1 MSAYA
6 HGTTLRKHGLRIAP
20 PENFAEQVN
29 AVSLAD
35 VPNLKLDRHAPR
47 KDQARAA
54 RDLFKRLGIRGVS
67 FTCPVYSMAFH
78 VNVRLP
84 EDDWAGPHDLDMEPH
99 DCRPEVKGERCGAC
113 GRKNATR
120 AKVQAIL
127 DAAFP
132 NHLDRSDYQTDYF
145 DSRWMMD

>member
-1 MSAYA
+1 MTAYA

-47 KDQARAA
+47 KEQAQAA

-78 VNVRLP
+78 VDVRLP
-84 EDDWAGPHDLDMEPH
+84 EDDGSMPHDLDMQPH
-99 DCRPEVKGERCGAC
+99 DWQKDGPERCAAC
-113 GRKNATR
+113 NRRNATR

-132 NHLDRSDYQTDYF
+132 NHLDRSDYQSDYF
-145 DSRWMMD
+145 DSRWMID